1 MPLKGYFL
9 WIGLA
14 LCAALYGAA
23 FALGPVEIR
32 PNGVQELPLEIQKMR
47 AQQTKGKAGP
57 QAQLRVPSDAS

>member
-9 WIGLA
+9 WMGLA

-32 PNGVQELPLEIQKMR
+32 PNGVQELPLEIQKIR
-47 AQQTKGKAGP
+47 AQQTKSKADP
-57 QAQLRVPSDAS
+57 RAPLRNDGAG